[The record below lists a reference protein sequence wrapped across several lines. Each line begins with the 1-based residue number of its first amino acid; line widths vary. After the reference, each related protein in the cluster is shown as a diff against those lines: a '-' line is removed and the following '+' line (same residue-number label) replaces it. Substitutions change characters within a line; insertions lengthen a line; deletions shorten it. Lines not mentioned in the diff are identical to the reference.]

1 MKYNQSKQE
10 DIMIE
15 LFMLEQC
22 GYCKKVMAF
31 LDEHNIPYKTIDIAV
46 KENEEELIK
55 IGGKRQVPFI
65 IDRDNK
71 VEMYESDEIIEYL
84 KTL

>member
-1 MKYNQSKQE
+1 
-10 DIMIE
+10 
-15 LFMLEQC
+15 MLDYC

-31 LDEHNIPYKTIDIAV
+31 LDEHSIPYKTIDISI

-65 IDRDNK
+65 IDRENK

>member
-1 MKYNQSKQE
+1 ML
-10 DIMIE
+10 E
-15 LFMLEQC
+15 LFMLEHC

-31 LDEHNIPYKTIDIAV
+31 LDEHGIPYKKIDIEE

-55 IGGKRQVPFI
+55 IGGKRQVPFLL
-65 IDRDNK
+65 DRDNK

>member
-1 MKYNQSKQE
+1 
-10 DIMIE
+10 MIE
-15 LFMLEQC
+15 LFMLDYC

-31 LDEHNIPYKTIDIAV
+31 LDEHSIPYKTIDISI

-65 IDRDNK
+65 IDRENK

>member
-1 MKYNQSKQE
+1 
-10 DIMIE
+10 MIE
-15 LFMLEQC
+15 LFMLDYC
-22 GYCKKVMAF
+22 GYCKKVIAV
-31 LDEHNIPYKTIDIAV
+31 LDELGIPYKKIDISV
-46 KENEEELIK
+46 KENEEELVK